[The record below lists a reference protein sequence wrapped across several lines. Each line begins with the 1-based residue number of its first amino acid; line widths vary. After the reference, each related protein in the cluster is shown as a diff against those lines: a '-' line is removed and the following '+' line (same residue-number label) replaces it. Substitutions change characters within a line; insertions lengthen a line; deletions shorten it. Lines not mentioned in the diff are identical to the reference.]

1 MIGFQFRGWLFSIC
15 VGAWGNSP
23 VSSPLGAV
31 QSHRIVHGGGAGE
44 SVGKVK
50 TVQCDSAKSLLPNFT
65 RNKSVFAQC
74 ATASQKCKK
83 KCEKSRATPLDLPRG
98 VAVKMPAERG
108 PVFMRP
114 SHSAWRHIYRWLPA
128 QSPLWGS

>member
-1 MIGFQFRGWLFSIC
+1 M
-15 VGAWGNSP
+15 
-23 VSSPLGAV
+23 SSPLGAV

-74 ATASQKCKK
+74 ATASQKCEK
-83 KCEKSRATPLDLPRG
+83 KCEKSRLRSRCPLSVALFLCVPPIRRGGISTDGSLPNPHFG
-98 VAVKMPAERG
+98 GASDGLA
-108 PVFMRP
+108 
-114 SHSAWRHIYRWLPA
+114 S
-128 QSPLWGS
+128 